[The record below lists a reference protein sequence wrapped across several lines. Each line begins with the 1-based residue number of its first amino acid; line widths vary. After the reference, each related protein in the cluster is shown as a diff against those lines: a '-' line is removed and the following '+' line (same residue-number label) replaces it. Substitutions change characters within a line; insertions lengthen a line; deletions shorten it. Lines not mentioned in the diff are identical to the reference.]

1 MAGISSKAAGKLENK
16 KKFNSG
22 SELQSKEF
30 SDGSGLELYATNYR
44 SLDPQLG
51 RFWQIDPLAEASP
64 NYSTYAYA
72 SDNPLLFNDPYGLKD
87 SIINGEHVDYK
98 VEPLQE
104 VVVTANANST
114 GNSNNSYF
122 NFSDIPGNYASYG
135 GATLVYN
142 DMVRQWYNGGA
153 KLNPY
158 PNGTLSS
165 RLYRAVLK
173 DGYRKITPQPFR
185 AYLDHSRP
193 IANEYIKA
201 FKGGQGA
208 TNAFKTNVGANN
220 LTKGLK
226 GLGYIGLAYDLY
238 NAGDAISN
246 ASNKGLE
253 ASRQVGRIGGS
264 IGGGTLGAEIG
275 AGIGALFGGVGAI
288 PGAIIGGFIGSW
300 LGGEAGQDIGEGT
313 YNSVNDDDD

>member
-1 MAGISSKAAGKLENK
+1 MENK

-64 NYSTYAYA
+64 NYSNYTYA

-98 VEPLQE
+98 VEQLQE
-104 VVVTANANST
+104 VVVTSKAKST

-158 PNGTLSS
+158 PNGSLS
-165 RLYRAVLK
+165 
-173 DGYRKITPQPFR
+173 
-185 AYLDHSRP
+185 
-193 IANEYIKA
+193 
-201 FKGGQGA
+201 
-208 TNAFKTNVGANN
+208 
-220 LTKGLK
+220 
-226 GLGYIGLAYDLY
+226 
-238 NAGDAISN
+238 
-246 ASNKGLE
+246 
-253 ASRQVGRIGGS
+253 
-264 IGGGTLGAEIG
+264 
-275 AGIGALFGGVGAI
+275 
-288 PGAIIGGFIGSW
+288 
-300 LGGEAGQDIGEGT
+300 
-313 YNSVNDDDD
+313 